1 MKTFKMMS
9 FDLLTTDG
17 STQSIPLTD
26 GIIINQENSHNSW
39 ILELYIASHYRGVFD
54 PLLASHDVFEAR
66 AVISFPDNEPAPFS
80 LVVSKILEMG
90 DYVSVL
96 CKGTLKA
103 QRKRYAELLL
113 QELIAEGLPNDELLT
128 RFERGMKERPKL
140 KNT

>member
-1 MKTFKMMS
+1 MKTFKMLS
-9 FDLLTTDG
+9 FDLLTSTG

-39 ILELYIASHYRGVFD
+39 ILELYIANDYRGFFD
-54 PLLASHDVFEAR
+54 PLVLSHDVFEAR

-80 LVVSKILEMG
+80 LVVTKIIEIG

>member
-1 MKTFKMMS
+1 MS
-9 FDLLTTDG
+9 FDLMNDG
-17 STQSIPLTD
+17 SAESIPLTD
-26 GIIINQENSHNSW
+26 GIIINQENSHNAW
-39 ILELYIASHYRGVFD
+39 ILELYIASGYRGAFD
-54 PLLASHDVFEAR
+54 RLMAAGDVFEAR

-80 LVVSKILEMG
+80 LVVEKVKEIG

-113 QELIAEGLPNDELLT
+113 QELIAEELPNDELLT